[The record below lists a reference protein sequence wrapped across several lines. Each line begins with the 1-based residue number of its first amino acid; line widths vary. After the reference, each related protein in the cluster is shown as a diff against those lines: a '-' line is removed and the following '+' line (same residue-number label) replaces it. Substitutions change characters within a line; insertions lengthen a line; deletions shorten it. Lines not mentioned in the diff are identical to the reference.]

1 MRAVTCFWRLIAVVA
16 MCVGVAMAARADPI
30 RIGFSMALTGSAAA
44 NGKVAIIAM
53 KIWQDDIN
61 AKGGLLGR
69 PVELDYYD
77 DQSNPGNVPGIYTK
91 LLDVDKVELIVG
103 PYSTVMTAPAMPIVM
118 QHNMVIVSLTALNIN
133 EQFHYPR
140 YFAMIQTGP
149 HPTLVFSHGFFA
161 VAAAQTPKPQRVAI
175 AASDQEFSKNA
186 ADGARENAKSM
197 GFKLVYD
204 KSYPP
209 NTTDF
214 APIVRA
220 VQATDPDVFFIA
232 SYPLDSVGI
241 LRAVNEIGFKPK
253 VIGGAMV
260 GLNNVSL
267 KMQLGPLLN
276 GVVGYENWL
285 PLPTLKFPGVME
297 MLAKYQAQAKDAGV
311 DPLGYNTATAAYA
324 YVQLLGEAVEG
335 ARTLDQAKLADY
347 IHGHDFTTV
356 LGPDRFGADGE
367 WATSRFLTVQ
377 SHNITGKTLDQFE
390 DPQKV
395 AIVDPA
401 QYKTADLIYP
411 YAAAQ

>member
-1 MRAVTCFWRLIAVVA
+1 MNFSGIVKSAFGAAALVALALPARA
-16 MCVGVAMAARADPI
+16 ADPI
-30 RIGFSMALTGSAAA
+30 KIGFSMEETGGLAA
-44 NGKVAIIAM
+44 NGKPALLAFQ
-53 KIWQDDIN
+53 IWAEDIN

-69 PVELDYYD
+69 KVELVHYD
-77 DQSNPGNVPGIYTK
+77 DQSSPANVPGIYTK
-91 LLDVDKVELIVG
+91 LLDVDKVDLVVSSYATGLI
-103 PYSTVMTAPAMPIVM
+103 APAMPIVM

-161 VAAAQTPKPQRVAI
+161 VAAAQKPKPQTVAI

-186 ADGARENAKSM
+186 ADGARENAKAM
-197 GFKLVYD
+197 GFKIVYD

-232 SYPLDSVGI
+232 SYPVDSVGI

-297 MLAKYQAQAKDAGV
+297 MLAKYQAKAKDAGV

-324 YVQLLGEAVEG
+324 YIQLLGEAVEG
-335 ARTLDQAKLADY
+335 AHTLDQAKLAEY
-347 IHGHDFTTV
+347 MHGHDFTTV
-356 LGPDRFGADGE
+356 LGPVRFGPDGE

-377 SHNITGKTLDQFE
+377 YHNITGKTLDQFD
-390 DPQKV
+390 DPAKV
-395 AIVDPA
+395 AIVDPP

-411 YAAAQ
+411 YTAAQ